1 MTLPSDSQTIGL
13 NSTRPVLPPGSPL
26 QACPAC
32 EALLDITIYEPLDMI
47 QCTQCRAPFQVR
59 GEVGPFRIDGV
70 AGRGGMGV
78 VYKAYDPSLDREIA
92 LKLLR
97 KDRSDDASYLEQ
109 LEMEAAITA
118 TVADPNVVRVYATGS
133 DRGRF
138 YIVMELVEKG
148 SLQDL
153 MDIQGKI
160 AEEQVLQIGIQTAK
174 GLRAA
179 NKAGLIHRDVKPGN
193 ILFSDARTSK
203 IVDFGLAVFQRDEER
218 VRGEI
223 WGTPHYVAPEKLDFK
238 PEDFRS
244 DIYSLGGTLFHALA
258 DRPPFDAEDANLIVL
273 KHLKSQPVSLQA
285 FAPWV
290 SNATARI
297 INRMLA
303 KEPSQRFESYDELIE
318 SLEYAYEQLIHR
330 DPKTPVRTRVVMESS
345 EDERRWSSVVI
356 ALAVAALATLVGGYF
371 LLRPKPVAERDV
383 LAERLAPP
391 AGMPRDLLGALAA
404 QKVRAPQAFHAIAS
418 NEKLAPVDR
427 AWAQLIEGAAWLSQR
442 QTDQARIAFAAVP
455 PLAQNMKDQNAR
467 AFLAKLSTQLKEPAP
482 VSISEAAKLDDHTHE
497 AAALLL
503 YGLHNWQHGQPETGR
518 DFLKKFTSS
527 SPEGSTAWLEQL
539 KPLATAFVQKL
550 AKFESLASEYSR
562 TTDLGRHN
570 SLSVQLRALDP
581 ALTPRAE
588 KLLNAT
594 PAPATSPA
602 TPPPAPAPTPSA
614 TPAFR

>member
-1 MTLPSDSQTIGL
+1 
-13 NSTRPVLPPGSPL
+13 L

-32 EALLDITIYEPLDMI
+32 EALLDITAHEPLEMI
-47 QCTQCRAPFQVR
+47 TCKHCGAPFQVN
-59 GEVGPFRIDGV
+59 GHIGHFRIEDV

-78 VYKAYDPSLDREIA
+78 VYKAYDPSLDRHIA

-97 KDRSDDASYLEQ
+97 KDRSDDSSYLEQ
-109 LEMEAAITA
+109 LELEAAITA
-118 TVADPNVVRVYATGS
+118 TVADPNVVRVYATGT
-133 DRGRF
+133 DRDRF

-153 MDIQGKI
+153 MDLQGKI
-160 AEEQVLQIGIQTAK
+160 AEGQVLQIGIQAAK

-179 NKAGLIHRDVKPGN
+179 HKAGLIHRDVKPGN
-193 ILFSDARTSK
+193 ILFSDANTSK
-203 IVDFGLAVFQRDEER
+203 IVDFGLAVFQRDEEK
-218 VRGEI
+218 VRGII

-258 DRPPFDAEDANLIVL
+258 GRPPFDADEMSLIVL

-318 SLEYAYEQLIHR
+318 SLEYAYDQLIHT
-330 DPKTPVRTRVVMESS
+330 DPKTPVRTRVVMESA
-345 EDERRWSSVVI
+345 EDERRWSGVVI
-356 ALAVAALATLVGGYF
+356 AFIVATLAALVGGY
-371 LLRPKPVAERDV
+371 LMLRPKPVVQRDI

-391 AGMPRDLLGALAA
+391 AGMPRDLLGALAT
-404 QKVRAPQAFHAIAS
+404 QKVRAPQAFHAIAI

-427 AWAQLIEGAAWLSQR
+427 AWAQLLEGTAWLSQNKSAE
-442 QTDQARIAFAAVP
+442 TKEAFAAVP
-455 PLAQNMKDQNAR
+455 ALAKQMKDQNAG
-467 AFLAKLSTQLKEPAP
+467 AFLVRLSTRLNDPAQ
-482 VSISEAAKLDDHTHE
+482 VSSNEAANLDDHNYE

-503 YGLHNWQHGQPETGR
+503 YGLHTWQHGQPEAGR
-518 DFLKKFTSS
+518 DWLKKFMAA

-539 KPLATAFVQKL
+539 KPLANAFVQKL
-550 AKFESLASEYSR
+550 ARFDSLRNQYFNA
-562 TTDLGRHN
+562 TDPGRRAD
-570 SLSVQLRALDP
+570 LAAQLRAVDP
-581 ALTPRAE
+581 ILAPRAD
-588 KLLNAT
+588 KLLTTASTPAPAATPASKPAPTPAFRTAPPAT
-594 PAPATSPA
+594 PAPAAPA
-602 TPPPAPAPTPSA
+602 AVSTPP
-614 TPAFR
+614 